1 VTLSPGTRLGSYEI
15 RPAPARHPPG
25 LYVLFF
31 TELWER
37 YSFYSMMAI
46 LTLYMDEALHF
57 DGARIG
63 RVYGG
68 YIAGV
73 YLTPLLGGF
82 LADRVFGFYTAVVI
96 GGAVMMLGHLVLAVE
111 SLPFF
116 YTALVLLA
124 CGSGMLK
131 PNVSTI
137 VGNLYRDRPELRDAG
152 FNLFYMGINLGAL
165 LAPLSVAWLRSRFGW
180 SVAFGSAAV
189 AMLFSLITFIRGRR
203 HLGDAA
209 HRVPQTAVGA
219 AAVSR
224 ADARA
229 RLTTLMLVF
238 GVSSLFWAAFYQ
250 NGFTLTFWA
259 RDNTRTSLAPE
270 SFQSVEP
277 LGVIVFSAAL
287 VGVWAWL
294 GRRGQEP
301 STPAKM
307 LGGIMLVAAAFGL
320 MAVAGLLGGD
330 TGRVSVWWLVSTYLL
345 IALGEVCLSPMG
357 LSLVNRIAP
366 PRSRGMMM
374 GAWFVSLSAGGY
386 LSGAIGAYWTTMPH
400 SRFFLLVVGILL
412 LAAILL
418 AIMMPRIR
426 DVLRRANQLEA
437 TL

>member
-1 VTLSPGTRLGSYEI
+1 MPV
-15 RPAPARHPPG
+15 APAEFPSRHPTG

-57 DGARIG
+57 DAARIG

-68 YIAGV
+68 YIGGV
-73 YLTPLLGGF
+73 YLLPLVGGF
-82 LADRVFGFYTAVVI
+82 LADRVLGFYRTVVI
-96 GGAVMMLGHLVLAVE
+96 GAVIMMLGHLVLAVE

-116 YTALVLLA
+116 YVGLILLA

-152 FNLFYMGINLGAL
+152 FNLFYMGINIGAL
-165 LAPLSVAWLRSRFGW
+165 VAPLSVAWLRAHYGW

-189 AMLFSLITFIRGRR
+189 AMVASLLVFVSGRR
-203 HLGDAA
+203 HIADAA
-209 HRVPQTAVGA
+209 AMAPRLDTRVNERSEDNER
-219 AAVSR
+219 SR
-224 ADARA
+224 I
-229 RLTTLMLVF
+229 LTLLVVF
-238 GVSSLFWAAFYQ
+238 GVSALFCIAFYQ
-250 NGFTLTFWA
+250 NAFTLTFWA
-259 RDNTRTSLAPE
+259 RDNTNTSIASE

-277 LGVIVFSAAL
+277 LGVIAFSASL

-294 GRRGQEP
+294 GRRGLEP

-307 LGGIMLVAAAFGL
+307 LGGVLLVAAAFGL
-320 MAVAGLLGGD
+320 MSVAGLVGGD
-330 TGRVSVWWLVSTYLL
+330 TGRVSVWWLVSAYVL

-357 LSLVNRIAP
+357 LSLVNRVAP
-366 PRSRGMMM
+366 ARSRGLLM

-386 LSGAIGAYWTTMPH
+386 FAGFVGAYWNRMPH
-400 SRFFLLVVGILL
+400 SRFFLLVVGLL
-412 LAAILL
+412 MIAALVL
-418 AIMMPRIR
+418 MLVMSQVRR
-426 DVLRRANQLEA
+426 VLRDAERASIG
-437 TL
+437 